1 MTITPYDRLTT
12 VICPTSPSP
21 CHPSTRIIDET
32 LRSVRHWFSDAS
44 ILVLADGVRRELEH
58 RRQSYSRYLNNLW
71 NGYSPS
77 ERSLCDLAMCELVP
91 NTHVYEFIDH
101 HHQTAMVKEALPQIK
116 TPLLLWIEQDQPIR
130 TDVQIDWQMMTDA
143 IMSGSV
149 DLCRLMLHEG
159 VHSEHEYLYQPPL
172 TDYPHLRPQRQWSGW
187 VHLASTDMYRRLLRD
202 YDPRRGLLMV
212 ERYVGRIIE
221 AHPWSD
227 FKLTSYVPDPVAAR
241 RIYHLH
247 GRGGV
252 DGGQD
257 DPTFAEQE
265 IYR

>member
-1 MTITPYDRLTT
+1 MRYDQLTT

-32 LRSVRHWFSDAS
+32 LRSVRHWFPEPPIF
-44 ILVLADGVRRELEH
+44 ILVDGVRPELQH
-58 RRQSYSRYLNNLW
+58 RHIDYVHYLDNLISHDMPKVW
-71 NGYSPS
+71 FYHHD
-77 ERSLCDLAMCELVP
+77 R
-91 NTHVYEFIDH
+91 H
-101 HHQTAMVKEALPQIK
+101 HHQTAMVAKVLSQIQ

-130 TDVQIDWQMMTDA
+130 TDVDIDWQMMADA
-143 IMSGSV
+143 ITTGHA

-159 VHSEHEYLYQPPL
+159 VHPEHEYLYQPPL
-172 TDYPHLRPQRQWSGW
+172 PDYPHLRPQRQWSGW
-187 VHLASTDMYRRLLRD
+187 VHLASVAMYRRLLHG
-202 YDPRRGLLMV
+202 YDPARGLLMV

-221 AHPWSD
+221 SHPWSD
-227 FKLTSYVPDPVAAR
+227 FKLTSYVPDPAAAR

-252 DGGQD
+252 DGGPD
-257 DPTFAEQE
+257 DPTFASQE